1 MLCVGC
7 IFIASLACGF
17 AAVQFIVA
25 EGMYVLAVS
34 APFPQIRHRFS
45 FSEHGGQ
52 KSASA

>member
-1 MLCVGC
+1 MLLVGC
-7 IFIASLACGF
+7 IFIASLACEF
-17 AAVQFIVA
+17 AGFIVA